1 MRLQSARIHHLRET
15 GNYFCLVGNYMISN
29 VTAHHFSLPSELH
42 LRGQAPRVRSPGEFE
57 IASLQPHT
65 RLSLNATIEQVR
77 QVLEGN
83 STEIR
88 ISYDDN
94 VGQIVLTMLDRKNM
108 TVLITLPSEEFI
120 HVARQIGRIGGL
132 ITAVA

>member
-1 MRLQSARIHHLRET
+1 
-15 GNYFCLVGNYMISN
+15 MISN

-42 LRGQAPRVRSPGEFE
+42 LRGQPPRIRSPGEFE
-57 IASLQPHT
+57 TASLPPHT
-65 RLSLNATIEQVR
+65 RLSLNTAIEQVR

-83 STEIR
+83 SIEIR

-94 VGQIVLTMLDRKNM
+94 VGQIVVTILDRKDM
-108 TVLITLPSEEFI
+108 AVLIALPSEEFI
-120 HVARQIGRIGGL
+120 HVARHIGRIGGL